1 MNVTAP
7 LAGAGEPACVVTAL
21 TTIGTPT
28 VAAVTDPASVV
39 TVVGVVVAAPASP
52 VNTASPATLSANAAI
67 PRVIVDN
74 DFDIFSPMSLRFEVL
89 RVGLVA
95 EKFEAAFAESFSLRL
110 PKPDKYFSSVHSRTS
125 PQNFFIDRRE
135 QPETWLPTSF
145 YYCFKH

>member
-1 MNVTAP
+1 M
-7 LAGAGEPACVVTAL
+7 
-21 TTIGTPT
+21 IGTPT
-28 VAAVTDPASVV
+28 VAVVTDPGTVIAVV
-39 TVVGVVVAAPASP
+39 TAASAPASLA
-52 VNTASPATLSANAAI
+52 NTARPATLSANAAI
-67 PRVIVDN
+67 PRVMVDN
-74 DFDIFSPMSLRFEVL
+74 DFDIFSPICPDEELQV

-125 PQNFFIDRRE
+125 PQNFFIGRRE